1 VIDQPEEERKTD
13 AKDEAG
19 DDREIESS
27 VFAAI
32 DNVPREA
39 AEAEERFAAEVEKC
53 TDENDKASEEEER
66 AAEFAEGVHKKIV
79 EERRKKKYILETLPP
94 AKELDRGREPMGI
107 ALVDDVKRLLD
118 NRNFAHLATVM
129 SDGSPHSAAVWVGR
143 EGDRILV
150 CTDEGSVKARN
161 TLRDPRVAIS
171 VFDLDDPY
179 RQAQLRG
186 RVVER
191 RRDTDFKDTDAISKK
206 YVGKPYPYRT
216 EVPIT
221 LVVEIEK
228 ARYSKEPFEHERTK
242 TA

>member
-1 VIDQPEEERKTD
+1 VFSTI
-13 AKDEAG
+13 G
-19 DDREIESS
+19 NVSRET
-27 VFAAI
+27 
-32 DNVPREA
+32 
-39 AEAEERFAAEVEKC
+39 AEAERKLAAEVEKR
-53 TDENDKASEEEER
+53 TDENDKASEEEEH
-66 AAEFAEGVHKKIV
+66 AADFAERLHKKIV
-79 EERRKKKYILETLPP
+79 EEKEKRSTYWEPCRLR
-94 AKELDRGREPMGI
+94 KELDRGRERMGI

-118 NRNFAHLATVM
+118 SRNFVHLATVM
-129 SDGSPHSAAVWVGR
+129 SDGSPHSAVVWAGR

-150 CTDEGSVKARN
+150 CTEEGSVKARN

-216 EVPIT
+216 EVPIM
-221 LVVEIEK
+221 LVIEIEK
-228 ARYSKEPFEHERTK
+228 ARYSKEPFEHEK
-242 TA
+242 AKSA

>member
-1 VIDQPEEERKTD
+1 
-13 AKDEAG
+13 
-19 DDREIESS
+19 
-27 VFAAI
+27 
-32 DNVPREA
+32 
-39 AEAEERFAAEVEKC
+39 
-53 TDENDKASEEEER
+53 
-66 AAEFAEGVHKKIV
+66 
-79 EERRKKKYILETLPP
+79 
-94 AKELDRGREPMGI
+94 MGI
-107 ALVDDVKRLLD
+107 ALVDEVKRLLD
-118 NRNFAHLATVM
+118 GRNFVHLATVM
-129 SDGSPHSAAVWVGR
+129 SDGSPHSAVVWVGR

-150 CTDEGSVKARN
+150 CTEEGSVKARN

-191 RRDTDFKDTDAISKK
+191 RRDTDFKDTDTISKK

-216 EVPIT
+216 EVPIM

-228 ARYSKEPFEHERTK
+228 ARYSKEPFEHEKAK